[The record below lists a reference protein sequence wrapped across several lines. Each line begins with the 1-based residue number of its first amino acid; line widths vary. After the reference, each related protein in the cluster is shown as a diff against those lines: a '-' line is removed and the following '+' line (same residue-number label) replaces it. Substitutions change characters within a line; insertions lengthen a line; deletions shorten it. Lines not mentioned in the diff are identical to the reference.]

1 MQNLAQV
8 TPIKRQSHPQ
18 LPVSW
23 YVDPAIYALEQ
34 QVLFPNAPWYTG
46 HELMVPNVGD
56 YRSLEWMNHA
66 KALVHNQHGIEL
78 VSNIC
83 RHRQALMLKGKGKA
97 QNIVCPLHRW
107 TYDLEGKLIGAP
119 HFPENPCLNLAKT
132 TLQNWNGLLFD
143 SKRNIAGDL
152 AKLGFLKDFDFS
164 GHVLDRVMIDEYAF
178 NWKTFIEVYLE
189 DYHVGPFHPGLGN
202 FVDCDDL
209 KWEFGEWYS
218 VQSVGVNRHL
228 QKSGSPV
235 YRQWQEQVLKYGNGS
250 IPKYGAIWL
259 VYYPFLMLE
268 WYPHVLVVSN
278 LIPRGADACTNVVE
292 FYYPEDIALFEREFV
307 EAEQAAYKETAVE
320 DDDICQRMQDGRK
333 ALFEQGRDEFG
344 PYQSPM
350 EDGMEHFHRWVRA
363 QLEPHL
369 KIV

>member
-8 TPIKRQSHPQ
+8 TPIKRAPRAQ

-34 QVLFPNAPWYTG
+34 QVLFPRAPWYIG
-46 HELMVPNVGD
+46 HELMVPGVGD
-56 YRSLEWMNHA
+56 YRTLEGENHA
-66 KALVHNQHGIEL
+66 RALVHNKRGIEL
-78 VSNIC
+78 ISNIC
-83 RHRQALMLKGKGKA
+83 RHRQALMLKGKGQA
-97 QNIVCPLHRW
+97 HNIVCPLHRW
-107 TYDLEGKLIGAP
+107 TYDLDGKLIGAP
-119 HFPENPCLNLAKT
+119 HFPENPCLDLGKT
-132 TLQNWNGLLFD
+132 SLQNWNGLLFEGQ
-143 SKRNIAGDL
+143 RNVSADL
-152 AKLGFLKDFDFS
+152 AQLGFLKDFDFS
-164 GHVLDRVMIDEYAF
+164 NHILDRVMIDEYNF

-189 DYHVGPFHPGLGN
+189 DYHVVPFHPGLGH

-218 VQSVGVNRHL
+218 VQSVGINNRL

-235 YRQWQEQVLKYGNGS
+235 YSRWHDQVLRYSHGR

-278 LIPRGADACTNVVE
+278 IIPRGSNACTNVVE

-307 EAEQAAYKETAVE
+307 DAEQAAYKETAVE
-320 DDDICQRMQDGRK
+320 DEDICQRMQDGRK
-333 ALFEQGRDEFG
+333 ALFEQGLDEFG

-350 EDGMEHFHRWVRA
+350 EDGMEHFHLWVRA

-369 KIV
+369 HGQ